1 MHHAMPR
8 SVRSESLTL
17 QLPVESVSSLLLVP
31 ESATPVPAALL
42 LHGYSSTKERLSSTI
57 GRALAARGIASL
69 AVDLP
74 LHGTRDDALASQA
87 RSNPLA
93 LIGEWKRALAEANAA
108 IHWLAARHDI
118 DPARIAAVGYSLGSY
133 IALITAAGEPLVR
146 AVIAA
151 AAGDLP
157 DSPWTGLMRRVAD
170 PVAAARRLNGRPL
183 LMLHGR
189 NDRTITPAQA
199 QRLFDSA
206 APPKELVWYDTGHIL
221 PPAAADRAALWLVD
235 VLRG

>member
-1 MHHAMPR
+1 MPR

-17 QLPVESVSSLLLVP
+17 PLAGESVPSLLLVP
-31 ESATPVPAALL
+31 ESTAPVPAALL

-93 LIGEWKRALAEANAA
+93 LIGQWKRALAEAHAA
-108 IHWLAARHDI
+108 VRWLAARDDI
-118 DPARIAAVGYSLGSY
+118 DPARIAALGYSLGSY
-133 IALITAAGEPLVR
+133 IALMTAATEPLVR
-146 AVIAA
+146 AVVAA
-151 AAGDLP
+151 AGGDLP

-189 NDRTITPAQA
+189 NDRTITAAQA
-199 QRLFDSA
+199 QRLFDA
-206 APPKELVWYDTGHIL
+206 AAQPKELVWYDSGHVL
-221 PPAAADRAALWLVD
+221 PAAAADRAALWLVD
-235 VLRG
+235 VLDG